1 MRHRGWGGEKGA
13 LSLVAACRHHPST
26 CLSFFGTVRVLY
38 SAMFTGLCV
47 CRERVAQHL
56 DQPPVH
62 PPPTAFHVSL
72 VFSFSVVESLPY
84 RVLCVGT
91 VTPQSTGVFC
101 NYVGEKTQE
110 LREKHGQSADG
121 APPQEQ
127 SQPQQS
133 SPLPSSGARS
143 SCQFSSSPFLFRLE
157 ESSQGHDVALSCTSM
172 YGPDNTYAQHT
183 RRRRGSEGSP
193 REGGGRHQTATRK
206 PIM

>member
-1 MRHRGWGGEKGA
+1 MGRGEGCTISGGCLPSPHFYMPLFLRNSES
-13 LSLVAACRHHPST
+13 SLQCH
-26 CLSFFGTVRVLY
+26 VRRFV
-38 SAMFTGLCV
+38 CV

-91 VTPQSTGVFC
+91 VTSQSTGVFC

-110 LREKHGQSADG
+110 LREKHGQSAEG
-121 APPQEQ
+121 APPQEP

-193 REGGGRHQTATRK
+193 REGGGIKQQQES
-206 PIM
+206 P